1 MKIKELKRNKTYE
14 DDFPDIKSLK
24 GFEGGSI
31 YTAEKDEK
39 YYLILDESSM
49 AAILDEED
57 LPDCLVKIIEFDSLD
72 QRMDYVKSRGWD

>member
-1 MKIKELKRNKTYE
+1 MKIKELKRNETYE

-49 AAILDEED
+49 VAILDEED
-57 LPDCLVKIIEFDSLD
+57 LPDCLVKIIEFDSIIERLD
-72 QRMDYVKSRGWD
+72 YIKSRRWN

>member
-31 YTAEKDEK
+31 YTAVKDEK

-49 AAILDEED
+49 VAILDEED